1 MELELIVLLLGFTIS
16 LLSGLF
22 GIGGG
27 ILMAPALLYLPSL
40 LGIGF
45 FDMKQVAGLTITQGL
60 VACLAG
66 ARRHHQEHR
75 INRRLVM
82 WMGPAILVS
91 ALVGSVLSNWVANGA
106 LLFLFAGFAVV
117 AAVLMLFVNG
127 TDREVAE
134 ADSCTFNTPVAVG
147 IATGVGLLGGL
158 VGQGGSFALIPL
170 MLIFLRLPTRVVIG
184 SNLALV
190 FFSSLAG
197 FVGKFTTGQV
207 LLMPALFLVVGAV
220 PGAQLGARLSQRAR
234 PAWLRRGLT
243 AVVILMAVGI
253 CLDLA
258 L

>member
-1 MELELIVLLLGFTIS
+1 MELELLVLLLGFTIS

-40 LGIGF
+40 LGVGL

-60 VACLAG
+60 AACLAG
-66 ARRHHQEHR
+66 ALRHNKDHR
-75 INRRLVM
+75 VNRRLVV
-82 WMGPAILVS
+82 WMGPVILVS

-127 TDREVAE
+127 TDGEVAD
-134 ADSCTFNTPVAVG
+134 ANTCTFNIPVAVA
-147 IATGVGLLGGL
+147 IATGVGLLGGM

-197 FVGKFTTGQV
+197 FVGKFATGQV
-207 LLMPALFLVVGAV
+207 LLLPALFLVAGAV

-243 AVVILMAVGI
+243 AVVILMALGI
-253 CLDLA
+253 CMDVVL
-258 L
+258 